1 MGNSNSGGPRGSS
14 LTPANRAAARLL
26 ERINA
31 DGLRAV
37 ARELELDP
45 SVLTRLISGERR
57 ATYDHRAAALA
68 RYRIAM
74 SAWDEP
80 MDKG

>member
-1 MGNSNSGGPRGSS
+1 MAGNANSGGPRGSA
-14 LTPANRAAARLL
+14 LPPANRAAAQLL
-26 ERINA
+26 ERIA
-31 DGLRAV
+31 RDGLRAV
-37 ARELELDP
+37 ARELGVDHSTLA
-45 SVLTRLISGERR
+45 RLISGERR

-80 MDKG
+80 IR